1 MAPRRCIRRLA
12 AAAGLALGLTGM
24 ATGTAVA
31 AGHSRTGTAP
41 LVVQTDKG
49 AVRGFFTADARE
61 FLGIP
66 YAAPPVGVLRWRPP
80 RPAAPWTGIKD
91 TTTFGP
97 VCAQT
102 GNVGTGVINTS
113 TAEDCLVVNV
123 YTPKTLPRRP
133 LPVMVWIH
141 GGGFSGGTANIYD
154 SAVLAAKGN
163 VIVVN
168 MNYRVNAFGF
178 LALPSLDRESRD
190 NSSGDYGLQDQQ
202 AALRWVKRNSFA
214 FGGNP
219 FNVTIFGESAGG
231 ASVCDNMS
239 SPTAFGLFSR
249 AIAESGCVNPGVTK
263 QAAEQLGATLAKNL
277 GCTDANTA
285 ADCLRGKPAA
295 DILQAEGAMRFSP
308 VVGGLTLPRSSLD
321 AFRSGQ
327 FIHVPLLQGTNHDE
341 GRFFVAVGFDLLGNP
356 ITAQQYPGL
365 VQGMFGASATPAILA
380 HYPLSS
386 FASPDLAFAQI
397 FTDSRFSCP
406 ALLADNLATGSG
418 AYGYEFSDPSP
429 PDIFAILGIH
439 FTFPVA
445 AGHSTELQYVFQ
457 RFPILDSLPPFT
469 AAQLRLS
476 DQIIQYWSRFAA
488 TGTPNV
494 SPFAGPAPHW
504 PRFTA
509 GHQEIQ
515 ELVPDATA
523 PEPAAAFSAAHQCA
537 FWQAIAG

>member
-24 ATGTAVA
+24 ATGNAAA
-31 AGHSRTGTAP
+31 AGHSQTGAAP
-41 LVVQTDKG
+41 LVVLTGKG
-49 AVRGFFTADARE
+49 AVRGFFTAGARE

-66 YAAPPVGVLRWRPP
+66 YAAPPAGALRWRPP
-80 RPAAPWTGIKD
+80 RPAAPWTGIRD
-91 TTTFGP
+91 ATTFGN
-97 VCAQT
+97 VCAQA
-102 GNVGTGVINTS
+102 GNVGTGVTNTS
-113 TAEDCLVVNV
+113 TAEDGLVVNV

-154 SAVLAAKGN
+154 SAVLAARGN

-168 MNYRVNAFGF
+168 INYRVNAFGF

-202 AALRWVKRNSFA
+202 AALRWVKRNIFA
-214 FGGNP
+214 FGGKP

-239 SPTAFGLFSR
+239 SPAASGLFNH
-249 AIAESGCVNPGVTK
+249 AIAESGCVSPGVTR

-277 GCTDANTA
+277 GCTDASTA

-295 DILQAEGAMRFSP
+295 GILRAEGAMRFSP
-308 VVGGLTLPRSSLD
+308 VAGGRTLPRSSLD

-341 GRFFVAVGFDLLGNP
+341 GRFFVAVGFDLPGHP
-356 ITAQQYPGL
+356 ITAHQYPGL

-380 HYPLSS
+380 RYPLSD
-386 FASPDLAFAQI
+386 FASPDLAFAQV

-406 ALLADNLATGSG
+406 ALLADNLAAGSG

-457 RFPILDSLPPFT
+457 RLPILDSLPPFT
-469 AAQLRLS
+469 PAQLRLS

-488 TGTPNV
+488 TGTPNAG
-494 SPFAGPAPHW
+494 PFAAPAPHW

-509 GHQEIQ
+509 GHQQIQ
-515 ELVPDATA
+515 ELVPDATT
-523 PEPAAAFSAAHQCA
+523 PEPAAAYSAAHQCA
-537 FWQAIAG
+537 FWQATEG